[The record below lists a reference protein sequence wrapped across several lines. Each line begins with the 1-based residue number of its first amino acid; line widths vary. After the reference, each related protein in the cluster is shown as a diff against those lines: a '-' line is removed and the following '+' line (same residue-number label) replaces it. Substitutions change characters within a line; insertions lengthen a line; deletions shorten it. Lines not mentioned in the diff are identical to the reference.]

1 MLAPEMRRFLADLPR
16 FQRFSLNGST
26 CVACHSTA
34 KNKEPLQA
42 RPGLPSKLWP
52 WESDLI
58 LVGHFEEPFVFVGH
72 PNLLFLAY
80 AHSPLKV
87 DWMDTVI
94 VNPGSVGKP
103 LDGDPR
109 APYAVWEDG
118 AVSLRRAEYDVEETV
133 HAYDPLPLDDCFRSR
148 LIEELRTGGRVREQP
163 PAEMAVG
170 R

>member
-1 MLAPEMRRFLADLPR
+1 
-16 FQRFSLNGST
+16 
-26 CVACHSTA
+26 VA
-34 KNKEPLQA
+34 LGI
-42 RPGLPSKLWP
+42 RPDS
-52 WESDLI
+52 I

-80 AHSPLKV
+80 MHNPLKV
-87 DWMDTVI
+87 EWMDTVI
-94 VNPGSVGKP
+94 INPGSVGKP

-109 APYAVWEDG
+109 AAYAVWEDG

-133 HAYDPLPLDDCFRSR
+133 HAYDPLPLADCFRSR

-163 PAEMAVG
+163 PAAMAVG